1 MSSAHYR
8 HCQVGPHAPARHHQG
23 PHRCLIRSVVGLA
36 GELGIDL
43 IAEGIEDDTTRSVL
57 VELGCTVGQGYVF
70 APAMTLEDAMR
81 WTP

>member
-1 MSSAHYR
+1 MFLHDITNSRNRS
-8 HCQVGPHAPARHHQG
+8 Q
-23 PHRCLIRSVVGLA
+23 IRSVVRLA

-43 IAEGIEDDTTRSVL
+43 IAEGIEDDATRSTL

-70 APAMTLEDAMR
+70 APAMTLAQAMR